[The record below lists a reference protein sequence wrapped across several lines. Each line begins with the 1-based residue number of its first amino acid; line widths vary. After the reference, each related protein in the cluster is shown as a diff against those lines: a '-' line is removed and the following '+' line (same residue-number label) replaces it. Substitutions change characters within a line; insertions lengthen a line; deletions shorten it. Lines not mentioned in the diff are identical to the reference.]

1 MAIIRRMEQ
10 GILAAFVGMLGLVLY
25 NFGRTAFVDVASV
38 AFTVVTFIA
47 LLKKI
52 DLSYIL
58 LAGAIISIFVFGFW
72 F

>member
-1 MAIIRRMEQ
+1 MEQ

-25 NFGRTAFVDVASV
+25 NFGRTTFVDIPSILFAVGA
-38 AFTVVTFIA
+38 FIA

-58 LAGAIISIFVFGFW
+58 LIGAILSILTFGVLL
-72 F
+72 